1 MSTGPRK
8 RATYRGRRG
17 ITLVEILVAV
27 TILGIAVS
35 GLAGVTMWAGR
46 RAAISAMQQGRLAIT
61 AQLVDRF
68 SMLPFDSLPSKAG
81 CQTVTEKP
89 FPHTHCVV
97 VSDVTPTR
105 RVVSIVI
112 RPTSTLLRADS
123 MSFERAAF
131 TPPSPVS

>member
-1 MSTGPRK
+1 MSDHP
-8 RATYRGRRG
+8 RGRASRPTRRG
-17 ITLVEILVAV
+17 LTLVEVVIAI

-46 RAAISAMQQGRLAIT
+46 RAAISAMQQGRLAIA

-68 SMLPFDSLPSKAG
+68 SMLPFDSLPAKAG
-81 CQTVTEKP
+81 CATVTEQP
-89 FPHTHCVV
+89 FPHEHCVL
-97 VSDVTPTR
+97 VSDVTPKR

-112 RPTSTLLRADS
+112 RPASPLLRADS
-123 MSFERAAF
+123 MAFERAAL